1 VPEHL
6 VEGGRLSYR
15 TRIALGAAVF
25 VTAWLALT
33 LAGDGTAHAQE
44 LSPELEKRALG
55 IERQLLCPQCTNK
68 RLDVCELT
76 ICIDM
81 REQVREQLVQGRTND
96 EIIFFFSNRYGQR
109 VLADI
114 PREGFNLVLFGWV
127 GASFLLMTVGGALF
141 LLQLRRSGRAHRA
154 AREASERSAGATSE
168 DEAWL
173 DAELRPDESI
183 GAPPREEPC

>member
-1 VPEHL
+1 MT
-6 VEGGRLSYR
+6 RLSA
-15 TRIALGAAVF
+15 TFLGATVAVLAAIALSG
-25 VTAWLALT
+25 
-33 LAGDGTAHAQE
+33 LAGGDVRAQE
-44 LSPELEKRALG
+44 LSPELEERALN

-68 RLDVCELT
+68 RLDVCELA

-81 REQVREQLVQGRTND
+81 RGQIREQLAEGREND

-127 GASFLLMTVGGALF
+127 GGSMILVALGGALF
-141 LLQLRRSGRAHRA
+141 LLQLRRSGRAYRA
-154 AREASERSAGATSE
+154 AQAATAAPVGSPE

-173 DAELRPDESI
+173 DRELPPDQ
-183 GAPPREEPC
+183 R

>member
-1 VPEHL
+1 M
-6 VEGGRLSYR
+6 SYR
-15 TRIALGAAVF
+15 ARVALGAAVL
-25 VTAWLALT
+25 VVAWLAFT
-33 LAGDGTAHAQE
+33 LAGGGTVHAQE
-44 LSPELEKRALG
+44 LSPELEERALG

-68 RLDVCELT
+68 RLDVCELA

-81 REQVREQLVQGRTND
+81 RQQVREQLMQGRTND

-141 LLQLRRSGRAHRA
+141 LLQLRRTGRAHRA
-154 AREASERSAGATSE
+154 AQAASGRSEGATSE

-173 DAELRPDESI
+173 DEELRPDESI
-183 GAPPREEPC
+183 GAPPRKEPR

>member
-1 VPEHL
+1 MSWKIRL
-6 VEGGRLSYR
+6 VV
-15 TRIALGAAVF
+15 A
-25 VTAWLALT
+25 LALVVLVS
-33 LAGDGTAHAQE
+33 LAIAIDGAGSTHAQE

-68 RLDVCELT
+68 RLDVCELA

-81 REQVREQLVQGRTND
+81 REQIRGQLAQGRTND

-109 VLADI
+109 VLAEI

-127 GASFLLMTVGGALF
+127 GGSFLLVAGGGALF
-141 LLQLRRSGRAHRA
+141 LLQLRRSGRAYRA
-154 AREASERSAGATSE
+154 ARAAADGAPVASPE

-173 DAELRPDESI
+173 DAEQSGDHR
-183 GAPPREEPC
+183 

>member
-1 VPEHL
+1 MRRPTLLLVAVPVL
-6 VEGGRLSYR
+6 VA
-15 TRIALGAAVF
+15 IAFAAG
-25 VTAWLALT
+25 LASS
-33 LAGDGTAHAQE
+33 GDTAHAQE
-44 LSPELEKRALG
+44 LSPELEERALG

-68 RLDVCELT
+68 RLDVCELA

-109 VLADI
+109 VLAEI

-127 GASFLLMTVGGALF
+127 GGSLLLVAIGGAVFLLH
-141 LLQLRRSGRAHRA
+141 LRRSGRAYRA
-154 AREASERSAGATSE
+154 ARAAAEERARDAAA

-173 DAELRPDESI
+173 EAELSGDQR
-183 GAPPREEPC
+183 

>member
-1 VPEHL
+1 MSH
-6 VEGGRLSYR
+6 
-15 TRIALGAAVF
+15 RIAPVFAVAVLAAIAF
-25 VTAWLALT
+25 TIG
-33 LAGDGTAHAQE
+33 LAGGNDAAHAQE
-44 LSPELEKRALG
+44 LSPELEERALG

-68 RLDVCELT
+68 RLDVCELA

-109 VLADI
+109 VLAEI

-127 GASFLLMTVGGALF
+127 GGSLLLVAVGGALF
-141 LLQLRRSGRAHRA
+141 LLHLRRSGRAYRA
-154 AREASERSAGATSE
+154 ARAAAEEQTPDPAA

-173 DAELRPDESI
+173 EAELSGDQR
-183 GAPPREEPC
+183 

>member
-1 VPEHL
+1 MRRRIVLL
-6 VEGGRLSYR
+6 VAMPVLVM
-15 TRIALGAAVF
+15 TAFAVALASGSSS
-25 VTAWLALT
+25 
-33 LAGDGTAHAQE
+33 AHAQE
-44 LSPELEKRALG
+44 LPPELEERALG

-68 RLDVCELT
+68 RLDVCELA

-109 VLADI
+109 VLAEI

-127 GASFLLMTVGGALF
+127 GGSLLLVAGGGALF
-141 LLQLRRSGRAHRA
+141 LLHLRRSGRAYRA
-154 AREASERSAGATSE
+154 ARAAAEERAPDIAA

-173 DAELRPDESI
+173 DAELSGDQR
-183 GAPPREEPC
+183 

>member
-1 VPEHL
+1 MRRLGVPFL
-6 VEGGRLSYR
+6 AAAIAALAA
-15 TRIALGAAVF
+15 IAL
-25 VTAWLALT
+25 
-33 LAGDGTAHAQE
+33 AGFAGTGDAHAQE
-44 LSPELEKRALG
+44 LSPELEARALG

-68 RLDVCELT
+68 RLDVCELA

-81 REQVREQLVQGRTND
+81 RGQIRQQLADGREND

-127 GASFLLMTVGGALF
+127 GGSLIFVGLGGALF
-141 LLQLRRSGRAHRA
+141 LLQLRRSGRAYRA
-154 AREASERSAGATSE
+154 AQAAAAAPAASPE

-173 DAELRPDESI
+173 DSELPADQR
-183 GAPPREEPC
+183 

>member
-1 VPEHL
+1 MR
-6 VEGGRLSYR
+6 RLSV
-15 TRIALGAAVF
+15 TFLGATIGVIAAIAL
-25 VTAWLALT
+25 
-33 LAGDGTAHAQE
+33 AGFAGTGDAHAQA
-44 LSPELEKRALG
+44 LSPELDARALS

-68 RLDVCELT
+68 RLDVCVLA

-81 REQVREQLVQGRTND
+81 RGQIRQQLADGREND

-127 GASFLLMTVGGALF
+127 GGSLIVVGLGGALF
-141 LLQLRRSGRAHRA
+141 LLQLRRSGRAYRA
-154 AREASERSAGATSE
+154 TQATTTAPVESPE

-173 DAELRPDESI
+173 DRELPTDQR
-183 GAPPREEPC
+183 